1 MGSSPVT
8 AGDKFKTSNLFK
20 VFLKEDER
28 QTSALEDIMGLTQK
42 A

>member
-8 AGDKFKTSNLFK
+8 AGDKFKTSIPFK
-20 VFLKEDER
+20 ISLKEDER
-28 QTSALEDIMGLTQK
+28 QTSALEDILGLTRK